1 MLTRF
6 LQRRRLERELDAEL
20 RDHLE
25 RRVADLVSSGV
36 TEAEARRQ
44 ARVEFGGLDQIKEQC
59 RDARGTRWLE
69 EGIQDV
75 RYAVRLLRKTPAFTL
90 VAVLSLALGIGANAA
105 LFSLVDAVLL
115 KTLPVRAPDKLVLLA
130 ERNDS
135 QQIMAFTSSRFETL
149 RQSEALQG
157 LCAFRPWP
165 GFRLTTA
172 ASAELVMGQ
181 LVSGNC
187 FSVLGVPALVGRTL
201 TEDDDRNGMPVAVI
215 SHVFWHRHFAADP
228 AIVGRTLELQGR
240 AFTVVGVTPRG
251 FHGMEAGRA
260 IDISVPLSSQPVL
273 MPGTRLLNSP
283 TARWLRLLGR
293 LAHGV
298 PRDQAY
304 ADLQR
309 LWLQTPDTNVESDP
323 PPRLEVLSGSQGI
336 NDLRRQFSLPLRLL
350 MLAVGLLLL
359 LACANL
365 ASLLVARAQAREQE
379 IGLRLALG
387 AGRGRI
393 VRQLLTESIVL
404 AIGGGL
410 LGLVFAYWSIDA
422 IIAILSRGRLPIV
435 LDVDPDFRLLTFT
448 LGISLVTSLLFGA
461 LPALRTTQAD
471 LQPHLHTTRTIAG
484 GQRFRYAALVGAQ
497 ATLSLVLVTA
507 AGLFVRSLAK
517 LHDVDAGFQKGEV
530 LLVGVRP
537 GIGGYDKERARQLYA
552 DLYDRF
558 SRLPGVRSVT
568 LSMDTPLGGLSWS
581 ETIATSARP
590 RRPDDPAVY
599 FNFVGSRFFET
610 MGIPLVSGRDFTG
623 QDDSRAATA
632 IISESVARRYF
643 SNRTPP
649 GEHLLIGD
657 APVEIVGVVKD
668 VRYRSIRDDT
678 QETVYRPY
686 LQQPGSWE
694 QLTFALRTDMDP
706 KILTD
711 VVRREV
717 RALAPTVPLYS
728 VSTLSAQFDGSIA
741 TERLLASL
749 SGFFGGMALL
759 LMAIGVYGTLTFAV
773 SHRTRELGVRL
784 ALGAERRD
792 IARLLLGGALGPVCV
807 GLLVGLPVA
816 FAATQVTQRALFGI
830 ASSDPVSYSAGA
842 VLLVAVAAAA
852 AWIPARRAAR
862 TDPMTTLR
870 HE

>member
-1 MLTRF
+1 MLKRLF
-6 LQRRRLERELDAEL
+6 QRRRLERELDAEL
-20 RDHLE
+20 RDHVE
-25 RRVADLVSSGV
+25 RRVADLVGSGV
-36 TEAEARRQ
+36 TDADARRQ
-44 ARVEFGGLDQIKEQC
+44 ARLEFGGLDQIKEQC
-59 RDARGTRWLE
+59 RDVRGTRWLE
-69 EGIQDV
+69 EGVQDL
-75 RYAVRLLRKTPAFTL
+75 RYAFRLLRKSPTFTS

-105 LFSLVDAVLL
+105 IFSLVDAVLL
-115 KTLPVRAPDKLVLLA
+115 KTLPVRAPDRLVLLA

-135 QQIMAFTSSRFETL
+135 RQIMAFTSSRFETL

-172 ASAELVMGQ
+172 ASAELAMGQ

-187 FSVLGVPALVGRTL
+187 FSMLGVPALVGRTL

-215 SHVFWHRHFAADP
+215 SHAFWHSHFAADP

-240 AFTVVGVTPRG
+240 AFAIVGVTPRG

-273 MPGTRLLNSP
+273 MPGTPLVNSP
-283 TARWLRLLGR
+283 SARWLRLLGR
-293 LAHGV
+293 LAPGV
-298 PRDQAY
+298 SRDQAQ
-304 ADLQR
+304 ADLHR

-365 ASLLVARAQAREQE
+365 ASLLIARARAREQE

-410 LGLVFAYWSIDA
+410 LGLVFAHWSSDA
-422 IIAILSRGRLPIV
+422 IIGILSRGRSPIV

-448 LGISLVTSLLFGA
+448 IGISLVTSLLFGA
-461 LPALRTTQAD
+461 LPALRTTQTD
-471 LQPHLHTTRTIAG
+471 VQPHLQTTRTMAAG
-484 GQRFRYAALVGAQ
+484 RRFRYAALVGAQ

-507 AGLFVRSLAK
+507 AGLFVRSLVR
-517 LHDVDAGFQKGEV
+517 LHQVDAGFAKGDV
-530 LLVGVRP
+530 LLIGVRP
-537 GIGGYDKERARQLYA
+537 GIGGYEKERARQLYE
-552 DLYDRF
+552 DLYVRF
-558 SRLPGVRSVT
+558 GSLPGVRSVT

-581 ETIATSARP
+581 ETISTSGRP
-590 RRPDDPAVY
+590 RLPDDPAVY
-599 FNFVGSRFFET
+599 FNFVGPRFFET
-610 MGIPLVSGRDFTG
+610 MGIPLVSGRDFRT
-623 QDDSRAATA
+623 DDDRRSSTA
-632 IISESVARRYF
+632 VISESVARRYL
-643 SNRTPP
+643 SNRTPL

-657 APVEIVGVVKD
+657 ARVEIVGVVKD
-668 VRYRSIRDDT
+668 VRYRSIRDET

-686 LQQPGSWE
+686 LQQPRSWE
-694 QLTFALRTDMDP
+694 QLTFVLRTDTDP
-706 KILTD
+706 TALTD
-711 VVRREV
+711 IVRREV

-728 VSTLSAQFDGSIA
+728 VSTLGAQFDASIT

-749 SGFFGGMALL
+749 SGFFGGMAVL
-759 LMAIGVYGTLTFAV
+759 LMAIGVYGTLTYAV

-792 IARLLLGGALGPVCV
+792 IARLLLGGALVPVCV
-807 GLLVGLPVA
+807 GLLVGLPLA
-816 FAATQVTQRALFGI
+816 FAASRVTQSALFGI
-830 ASSDPVSYSAGA
+830 ASSDPVAYSAGA
-842 VLLVAVAAAA
+842 VLLVGVAATA
-852 AWIPARRAAR
+852 AWIPAQRAAR